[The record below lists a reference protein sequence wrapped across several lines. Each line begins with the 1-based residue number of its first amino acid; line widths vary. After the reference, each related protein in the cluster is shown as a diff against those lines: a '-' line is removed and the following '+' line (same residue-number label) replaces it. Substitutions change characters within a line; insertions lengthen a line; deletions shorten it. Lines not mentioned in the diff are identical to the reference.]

1 MYSISHDREEESP
14 EAKARWFRSLS
25 MEERLLHF
33 DEFTEMLL
41 ALDPDLMRKKDA
53 QPVPGRIRV
62 LSLE

>member
-1 MYSISHDREEESP
+1 MYSISHDREDESP

-25 MEERLLHF
+25 MEERLRHF

-41 ALDPDLMRKKDA
+41 ALDPGLIRKKDA
-53 QPVPGRIRV
+53 QSIPGRVRV